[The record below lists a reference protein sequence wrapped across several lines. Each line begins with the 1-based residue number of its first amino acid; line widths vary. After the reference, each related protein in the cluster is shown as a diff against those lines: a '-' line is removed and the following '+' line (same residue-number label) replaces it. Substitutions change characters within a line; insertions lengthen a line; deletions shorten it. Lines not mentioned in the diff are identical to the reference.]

1 MQVFGV
7 QDALPYGGPFRLYA
21 DADASPATA
30 GANLLVTPKIRLA
43 MAIYAGSWEIFL
55 LCPFF
60 KWSLL
65 KPKNFK
71 RYQTR
76 KR

>member
-1 MQVFGV
+1 
-7 QDALPYGGPFRLYA
+7 LYA
-21 DADASPATA
+21 GADASPPTS

-43 MAIYAGSWEIFL
+43 MIIYAGSWEIFL

-65 KPKNFK
+65 RPKNFK
-71 RYQTR
+71 KYQTR